1 VKHLLHGD
9 RSVLRNEAAGSHMT
23 NRELAYIVKDQ
34 KPLVLPA
41 DEAVRLACRC
51 MWERRNG
58 SVLVVDGEQRLSG
71 IFTGRDAVRLL
82 AKGKDAARAPL
93 AKAMTRK
100 PVTITPKS
108 RAIDALRAM
117 AEGGFRH
124 VPVTEEGT
132 IKGVVSRGDIKGME
146 FEEFRWQYSGP
157 QRGSGAT
164 FRTLSE
170 VIEGRRPLVAAEDQT
185 VQHACRSMWRRKCGC
200 TLVIDKGQHLSGIF
214 TGRDAVRVLATA
226 EDAAAT
232 RLKEAMTSNPV
243 TLTPE
248 SSAIDA
254 LRAMDDGGFRH
265 LPVID
270 NGRILGV
277 VSRGDFTGIEID
289 RLDEEEH
296 LKEAIW

>member
-1 VKHLLHGD
+1 
-9 RSVLRNEAAGSHMT
+9 MT
-23 NRELAYIVKDQ
+23 NRQLAYIVKDQ
-34 KPLVLPA
+34 KPLVLA
-41 DEAVRLACRC
+41 RDETVRQACRS
-51 MWERRNG
+51 MWERRSG
-58 SVLVVDGEQRLSG
+58 SVLVVDSQQRLSG

-82 AKGKDAARAPL
+82 AKGKDAGGAEL
-93 AKAMTRK
+93 AKAMTGN

-117 AEGGFRH
+117 SEGGFRH
-124 VPVTEEGT
+124 VPVTEDGT
-132 IKGVVSRGDIKGME
+132 IKGVVSRGDLKGME
-146 FEEFRWQYSGP
+146 FEEFRRYYMGP
-157 QRGSGAT
+157 ARGSATT
-164 FRTLSE
+164 FRE
-170 VIEGRRPLVAAEDQT
+170 VANIIEGQRPLLIAEDQT

-200 TLVIDKGQHLSGIF
+200 TLVIDKAKHLSGIF

-232 RLKEAMTSNPV
+232 RLKEAMTSSPV
-243 TLTPE
+243 TLTPG

-296 LKEAIW
+296 LKEVIW